1 MGLES
6 NNPCEDSWDG
16 CFGEMGYDSFSMDL
30 QNLWI
35 ALGVMV
41 LAFFSGMLGFG
52 VALAAVPFLS
62 LFWDDLVHQVQPM
75 SIALGGM
82 TALFAALGFGRSG
95 YIEGRLGVQ
104 LALVAGLVSPIGVW
118 LAQRTNP
125 MLLWV
130 FYFVS
135 VSYLLYRM
143 VHPRFGALGL
153 RAVAPVKALLLV
165 IPIAIY
171 STMLGVGV
179 GFLLVPT
186 LIALGMEPKRAA
198 GTNALVV
205 VAQSLTA
212 FVYHMPSAQIDGGAL
227 AMTAFGGVIG
237 SYWGARFTSKRLGET
252 QVRWVFAL
260 MMGAMML
267 YRAIL
272 LFF

>member
-1 MGLES
+1 MQGTVTS
-6 NNPCEDSWDG
+6 TSTAGTVYSHFVDI
-16 CFGEMGYDSFSMDL
+16 
-30 QNLWI
+30 QNLLM
-35 ALGVMV
+35 ALGIAI

-62 LFWDDLVHQVQPM
+62 LFLDDLVHQVQPM
-75 SIALGGM
+75 SIALGGA

-95 YIEGRLGVQ
+95 YVEWRLGVQ
-104 LALVAGLVSPIGVW
+104 LALGAGVVSPVGAW

-125 MLLWV
+125 TLLWTL
-130 FYFVS
+130 YLIS
-135 VSYLLYRM
+135 VSYLLYRI
-143 VHPRFGALGL
+143 VYPRYVQPSVQ
-153 RAVAPVKALLLV
+153 AVAPAKALLLV

-186 LIALGMEPKRAA
+186 LIALGQEPKRAA

-212 FVYHMPSAQIDGGAL
+212 FVYHAPTAQIDGGAL
-227 AMTAFGGVIG
+227 AITAMGGVVG
-237 SYWGARFTSKRLGET
+237 SYFGARFTSTRLSGA

-260 MMGAMML
+260 MMGTMML
-267 YRAIL
+267 YRAIM
-272 LFF
+272 LFR

>member
-1 MGLES
+1 M
-6 NNPCEDSWDG
+6 
-16 CFGEMGYDSFSMDL
+16 
-30 QNLWI
+30 
-35 ALGVMV
+35 ALGVAV

-62 LFWDDLVHQVQPM
+62 LFLDNLVHQVQPS
-75 SIALGGM
+75 SIALGGA

-95 YIEGRLGVQ
+95 YVDWRLGWR
-104 LALVAGLVSPIGVW
+104 LAVVAGLVSPVGVW

-125 MLLWV
+125 TLLWTL
-130 FYFVS
+130 YFIS

-143 VHPRFGALGL
+143 VHPRYVQPSVQ
-153 RAVAPVKALLLV
+153 AVAPAKALLLV
-165 IPIAIY
+165 VPIAVY

-186 LIALGMEPKRAA
+186 LIMLGMEPKRAA
-198 GTNALVV
+198 GTNALAV

-212 FVYHMPSAQIDGGAL
+212 FLYHAPTAQIDRGMLAITAL
-227 AMTAFGGVIG
+227 GGVVG
-237 SYWGARFTSKRLGET
+237 SYFGARFTSKQLGGA

-267 YRAIL
+267 YRAVL
-272 LFF
+272 LFR

>member
-1 MGLES
+1 M
-6 NNPCEDSWDG
+6 
-16 CFGEMGYDSFSMDL
+16 
-30 QNLWI
+30 
-35 ALGVMV
+35 ALGVAT

-62 LFWDDLVHQVQPM
+62 LFLDDLVHQVQPM
-75 SIALGGM
+75 SIALGGA

-95 YIEGRLGVQ
+95 YVEWRLGAL
-104 LALVAGLVSPIGVW
+104 LAIVAGLVSPLGVW

-125 MLLWV
+125 TVLWTL
-130 FYFVS
+130 YFIS

-143 VHPRFGALGL
+143 VHPHFTQQ
-153 RAVAPVKALLLV
+153 AVRSIAPLKALPLAV
-165 IPIAIY
+165 PIAIY

-179 GFLLVPT
+179 GFLLAPT

-198 GTNALVV
+198 GTNALAV

-212 FVYHMPSAQIDGGAL
+212 FLYHAPTAQIDGGMLAITAL
-227 AMTAFGGVIG
+227 GGVVG
-237 SYWGARFTSKRLGET
+237 SYFGARFTSKRLGGA

-267 YRAIL
+267 YRAIM
-272 LFF
+272 LFR